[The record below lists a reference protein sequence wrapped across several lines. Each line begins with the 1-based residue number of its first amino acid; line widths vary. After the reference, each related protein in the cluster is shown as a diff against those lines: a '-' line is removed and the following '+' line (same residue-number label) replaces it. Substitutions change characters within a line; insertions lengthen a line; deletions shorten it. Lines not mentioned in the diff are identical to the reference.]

1 MELYQLRGFAAVA
14 ELGNLTRAAERLH
27 LSQPALSAQ
36 IKALEDELGVPL
48 FDRTSS
54 GMQLTVGGRR
64 LLGEAEKV
72 LAAAQSLTAAA
83 RALAGEV
90 ATRLR
95 IGTVSDPEFIRVGAL
110 LTAAVERHPLL
121 QIELHQAV
129 SGEAFEQVRRGEL
142 DASFYFGKLAH
153 PAVTRLR
160 LGEIAYRVVAPAQW
174 CERLAQA
181 DWAALAA
188 MPWIMTPSIST
199 HNQLVSELFAG
210 RAVAP
215 TQVVVADQEALV
227 STLVAAGVGVALMRE
242 DLAREKVAAGEVC
255 TWRDVRV
262 VAPLWFVFL
271 AERAADPAIAALREV
286 LGELWGAAAPPPRP
300 SRGRRASSS
309 PA

>member
-1 MELYQLRGFAAVA
+1 VELYQLRGFAVVA

-27 LSQPALSAQ
+27 LSQPALSGQ

-48 FDRTSS
+48 FDRTPS

-64 LLGEAEKV
+64 LLGAAEKV
-72 LAAAQSLTAAA
+72 LAAAQSFAAAA
-83 RALAGEV
+83 RALRGEV
-90 ATRLR
+90 AARLR

-110 LTAAVERHPLL
+110 LSAAMERYPLL

-142 DASFYFGKLAH
+142 DASFYFGKLTH
-153 PAVTRLR
+153 PAVAGLQ
-160 LGEIAYRVVAPAQW
+160 LGEMAYRVVAPAQW
-174 CERLAQA
+174 CERLAGA

-210 RAVAP
+210 RAAVP
-215 TQVVVADQEALV
+215 TRVVVADQETLI

-255 TWRDVRV
+255 AWRDVRV
-262 VAPLWFVFL
+262 ATPLWFVFL
-271 AERAADPAIAALREV
+271 AGRAADPAIAALREV
-286 LGELWGAAAPPPRP
+286 LGELWSVAAEAPRP